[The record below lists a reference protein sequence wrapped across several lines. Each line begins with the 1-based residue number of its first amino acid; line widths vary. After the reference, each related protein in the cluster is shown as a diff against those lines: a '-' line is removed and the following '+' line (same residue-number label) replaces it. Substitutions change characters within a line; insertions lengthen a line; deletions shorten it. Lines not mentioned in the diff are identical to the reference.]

1 MSVRVLAGDAWL
13 SAEPIY
19 LSDLSR
25 CRPESALSRQIR
37 GGHWRLLDYE
47 ADPVSGVM
55 LVASTE
61 TGAPEVMCPLGASGW
76 HAVSIGVFGGYS
88 EPGQIR
94 VKLGGDETFTV
105 LTMPRHETTPW
116 YRQYQGEHLWEL
128 FWRVA
133 DLTDQQLVLGQLTWP
148 SGYGDGSLESTESM
162 VAYIKLVPLTDEELE
177 AYRADNAQQDTRTLF
192 THNDSGIHSQCPTTE
207 EEIRRRVERY
217 RDTDFARIYW
227 EAGMGDRVSYF
238 SEIGTVPPLS
248 DSDELTRRA
257 ERTVNES
264 WRILR
269 EKGIDPFR
277 IALEHAHEIGLE
289 FHAGYRVSG
298 FHFPPPYDH
307 FNQKAFFYR
316 DHPELRGLGRD
327 GQPSPRISYT
337 YPETRQFV
345 ISLLKE
351 IATYPVDGI
360 SLQYNRRLPVIEYE
374 PPLLEGFQAEYCED
388 PLTLDE
394 KDPRWLKYRARVMT
408 QFMREVREAMDEA
421 SETQG
426 RKRPIEVSAIVT
438 SSEDENLFYG
448 LDLEA
453 WVEEGLIDTLIPYSS
468 NPKLQQQRRRVDR
481 SEGCGVFCFA
491 DEGYVVQ
498 AGAEYHAETTE
509 WGGVSETGGAA
520 LRGGC
525 RALFLLGR
533 GNGAG
538 RGHGGCARD
547 GPVGTPRGDRGMDRG
562 GRAQSVRVVDG
573 SPQVGRLGFQ
583 IRESRMRSDVIR

>member
-468 NPKLQQQRRRVDR
+468 NPNFNSNDDAWTDPKDAAFFVSLTKDTSCRLALNIMPRQLSGEAYRKRVAPLYEAGVEHFFFWDGGMER
-481 SEGCGVFCFA
+481 AEG
-491 DEGYVVQ
+491 
-498 AGAEYHAETTE
+498 T
-509 WGGVSETGGAA
+509 GAA
-520 LRGGC
+520 HVM
-525 RALFLLGR
+525 A
-533 GNGAG
+533 
-538 RGHGGCARD
+538 
-547 GPVGTPRGDRGMDRG
+547 
-562 GRAQSVRVVDG
+562 
-573 SPQVGRLGFQ
+573 RLGH
-583 IRESRMRSDVIR
+583 REEIEAWIEAGEPNLSVSSMDLHKLGGWDFKYVSPG